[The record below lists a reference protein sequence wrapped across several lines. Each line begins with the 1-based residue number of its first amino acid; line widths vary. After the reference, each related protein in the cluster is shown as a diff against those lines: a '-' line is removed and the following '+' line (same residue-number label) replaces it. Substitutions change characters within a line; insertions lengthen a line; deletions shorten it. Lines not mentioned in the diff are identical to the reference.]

1 MRDSIS
7 NLFTSIRNASLV
19 RCQTVTVPKI
29 QINQRIGKVLL
40 RQGFLNK
47 IENSSEKN
55 CLIFTLKYKKEQPLI
70 TQIQPLSRSG
80 CRVYVSSHQIPEFCG
95 KLGIILMST
104 SRGILTDR
112 ESRKLSIGGELL
124 GFVS

>member
-1 MRDSIS
+1 MTS

-29 QINQRIGKVLL
+29 KINQKIGKVLL
-40 RQGFLNK
+40 RQGFINK
-47 IENSSEKN
+47 ISSEKN

-70 TQIQPLSRSG
+70 TQIQPLSRPG

-112 ESRKLSIGGELL
+112 EARKLSIGGELL